1 MRVIVL
7 PGLDGTGELL
17 DVFAAALAPE
27 FDAQIIPYP
36 SDQMLGYADLTQ
48 LVIAAMPGK
57 EPFLLVA
64 ESFSGPIALRLAA
77 TRPDN
82 LAGLVLCASFAK
94 APLRRLFSPFVL
106 GRLMRHFPIQRV
118 PTRMMM
124 PMLMGKWSSPDWR
137 RRVQAS
143 LSGVARNVIGHRLR
157 EVLRVDETRSLGHG
171 TCPLLYLRALHD
183 RLVPVRCRDTI
194 VSVRSD
200 TVCVDV
206 DGPHFLLQA
215 QPGQCAALIKRAFP

>member
-17 DVFAAALAPE
+17 DAFAAALAPE

-36 SDQMLGYADLTQ
+36 RDQMLGYADLTQ
-48 LVIAAMPGK
+48 LVIAAMPRD

-64 ESFSGPIALRLAA
+64 ESFSGPIALRVAA
-77 TRPDN
+77 ARPDD
-82 LAGLVLCASFAK
+82 LAGVVLCASFAK
-94 APLRRLFSPFVL
+94 APLRRVFSPIVP
-106 GRLMRHFPIQRV
+106 GRLIRYLPVQRM
-118 PTRMMM
+118 PARLMM
-124 PMLMGKWSSPDWR
+124 PLMMGKWSSPDWR

-143 LSGVARNVIGHRLR
+143 LSGVEEKVIRHRLR
-157 EVLRVDETRSLGHG
+157 EVLRVDETRSLGHS
-171 TCPLLYLRALHD
+171 TCPLLYLRALRD
-183 RLVPVRCRDTI
+183 RLVPVRSRDMI
-194 VSVRSD
+194 VSVRPD

-215 QPGQCAALIKRAFP
+215 QPVECAAIIRRAFP

>member
-17 DVFAAALAPE
+17 DAFTGALAPE
-27 FDAQIIPYP
+27 FDAKIIPYP
-36 SDQMLGYADLTQ
+36 RDRMLGYADLTQ
-48 LVIAAMPGK
+48 LVVAATPRD
-57 EPFLLVA
+57 EPFLLIA
-64 ESFSGPIALRLAA
+64 ESFSGPVALRLAA

-94 APLRRLFSPFVL
+94 APLPRLFSPFMP
-106 GRLMRHFPIQRV
+106 GRLIRHLPIQRM
-118 PTRMMM
+118 PARLMM

-137 RRVQAS
+137 RRIQAS
-143 LSGVARNVIGHRLR
+143 LSGVAGNVIGHRLL
-157 EVLRVDETRSLGHG
+157 EVLRVDEMRSLGHS
-171 TCPLLYLRALHD
+171 TCRLLYLRGLRD
-183 RLVPVRCRDTI
+183 RLVPAHSRDAI
-194 VSVRSD
+194 VSVRPD

-215 QPGQCAALIKRAFP
+215 QPAKCAGVIKHVFA